1 MLLGDTPQGSTRSRA
16 RRLAMNATHGQ
27 GGPVLIKKYGNRRL
41 YDTVQSR
48 YITLDDLAA
57 IIRSGAAIKV
67 VEASTERDLTRQVL
81 TQVILERQEALEMF
95 PIELLLS
102 IIRVQGTLEQA
113 PFAAFLGAAT
123 RQFIQH
129 GSLWTQQMAAFLGA
143 FAPGF
148 MPMTSAPQPQA
159 APQPPR
165 AEPSEPEPE
174 PPPGE
179 PEPAPASDLRDLRQR
194 MDALLGKLGRE

>member
-1 MLLGDTPQGSTRSRA
+1 MSATR
-16 RRLAMNATHGQ
+16 GQ
-27 GGPVLIKKYGNRRL
+27 NGPVLIKKYGNRRL
-41 YDTVQSR
+41 YDTTQSR

-57 IIRSGAAIKV
+57 IIRSGASIKV
-67 VEASTERDLTRQVL
+67 VEASTERDITRQVL
-81 TQVILERQEALEMF
+81 TQVILEQQEALDMF

-148 MPMTSAPQPQA
+148 TPAAAQPPA
-159 APQPPR
+159 APRPR
-165 AEPSEPEPE
+165 EPIHEPEPA
-174 PPPGE
+174 PPPEE
-179 PEPAPASDLRDLRQR
+179 PEPTPPPAPASDLKNLRQR
-194 MDALLGKLGRE
+194 MDALLGKLGKE

>member
-1 MLLGDTPQGSTRSRA
+1 
-16 RRLAMNATHGQ
+16 MNATRGQ
-27 GGPVLIKKYGNRRL
+27 DGPVLIKKYGNRRL
-41 YDTVQSR
+41 YDTTQSR

-57 IIRSGAAIKV
+57 IIRSGATIKV
-67 VEASTERDLTRQVL
+67 VEASTERDITRQVL
-81 TQVILERQEALEMF
+81 TQVILEQQEALDMF

-148 MPMTSAPQPQA
+148 VPGAPQPQRA
-159 APQPPR
+159 QPAGP
-165 AEPSEPEPE
+165 EPPPVEPEAEPE
-174 PPPGE
+174 PPAP
-179 PEPAPASDLRDLRQR
+179 PASDLRSLRQR
-194 MDALLGKLGRE
+194 MDALLGKLGKE